1 MAVPRNFG
9 LRPRLAVPRNFGLR
23 PRLAVPRNFGLRP
36 RFPACAGMTNS
47 WSLRFTVAVAIVFL
61 ALSSSAADMTKT
73 IRTAF
78 IVAETG
84 FDPQATSDLYSDSI
98 QRAIFETLYGF
109 DYLSRPYKRVPRTAA
124 AMPEI
129 SDSGRTWTIKVNP
142 GIYFAD
148 DPAFKG
154 KKRELVAADYVYAW
168 KRLLDPKIR
177 SPFSWYVQDKLVG
190 AEPVIEAAK
199 KSGRFDY

>member
-1 MAVPRNFG
+1 MNARRC
-9 LRPRLAVPRNFGLR
+9 L
-23 PRLAVPRNFGLRP
+23 P
-36 RFPACAGMTNS
+36 RFAAA
-47 WSLRFTVAVAIVFL
+47 LATVLF
-61 ALSSSAADMTKT
+61 ALSCVSADMSKT

-109 DYLSRPYKRVPRTAA
+109 DYLARPYKRVPRTAA
-124 AMPEI
+124 TMPEI

-148 DPAFKG
+148 
-154 KKRELVAADYVYAW
+154 
-168 KRLLDPKIR
+168 
-177 SPFSWYVQDKLVG
+177 
-190 AEPVIEAAK
+190 
-199 KSGRFDY
+199 